1 MISIIVPVY
10 QAEKTIKRC
19 IESVLCQ
26 TYRNLELILIDDGS
40 TDMSGKICDE
50 YAKKD
55 NRIIVV
61 HIENSGVSN
70 ARNVGLKKASGKY
83 REFLD
88 SDDSLDKNACEILVN
103 SIVESGAELVICGH
117 KIYKNGKYVSSV
129 GINRKYNTKEELIKD
144 FEYLYNEMY
153 FNPPWNKIFLRSKIK
168 YLFDRRFTL
177 GEDAIFNLNYIFDIN
192 KIVFID
198 NDIYNYNALSGGLTT
213 KYNIYNINSI
223 FTRYDLIFRYI
234 DKIYDF
240 ELL

>member
-26 TYRNLELILIDDGS
+26 TYRNLELILNDDGS

-83 REFLD
+83 IEFLD

-117 KIYKNGKYVSSV
+117 KIYKNGKYVS
-129 GINRKYNTKEELIKD
+129 
-144 FEYLYNEMY
+144 
-153 FNPPWNKIFLRSKIK
+153 
-168 YLFDRRFTL
+168 
-177 GEDAIFNLNYIFDIN
+177 
-192 KIVFID
+192 
-198 NDIYNYNALSGGLTT
+198 
-213 KYNIYNINSI
+213 
-223 FTRYDLIFRYI
+223 
-234 DKIYDF
+234 
-240 ELL
+240 